1 MSKHLLMGTLVLV
14 LVPASASA
22 QGICPLN
29 GTSSSKLVCVI
40 PQTFGPFGV
49 GSGAGAPLI
58 ANQHQAHFEG
68 DFLSSFGP
76 INEAVGIQVSQL
88 PIASPSSGI
97 TFRYD
102 PALKT
107 FSPSTEE
114 SLGPIL
120 GERASTIGRH
130 RLYVAFSFQYFNF
143 NSIDGRNTSNLSA
156 VLQHLPFPGLAPPAP
171 TFLQA
176 CPNQT
181 GLTGG
186 KYAGDPCF
194 VRDYVQTVNNIDLT
208 VHQYTLYATYGISR
222 HLDFSVEVPILDV
235 SMKVNTSATIV
246 QNSVTPTGTAFHQFN
261 PAIVTSCGS
270 ASPCLNGTFSSSGA
284 ATGIGDIDL
293 RGKYEVYH
301 GERFGFAAGVDVRL
315 PTGDEQNFLGSG
327 AIGVR
332 PFGVVSYGARVS
344 PHAEV
349 GYELNGKSTLAGD
362 FVGPTATNVKGGL
375 PDRFVYIV
383 GADASLLRRLTGSF
397 DIYGQRL
404 FGVPQLF
411 SNPYTDLGKCSDVN
425 CTTLTPG
432 TTHPNVGV
440 NTRAD
445 YSITNAS
452 VGLKYRP
459 FSHLVLTGNVL
470 IKLDDGGLR
479 STAVPLVGVSYS
491 F

>member
-1 MSKHLLMGTLVLV
+1 MCKHVLLGTLALI
-14 LVPASASA
+14 LVPAGASA
-22 QGICPLN
+22 QGVCPLN
-29 GTSSSKLVCVI
+29 GTSSTKLVCVL

-58 ANQHQAHFEG
+58 ANGHQAHFEG

-97 TFRYD
+97 IFTYD
-102 PALKT
+102 PTLKT
-107 FSPSTEE
+107 FAPSTEE

-120 GERASTIGRH
+120 GERASTIGRNK
-130 RLYVAFSFQYFNF
+130 LYLAFSFQYFNF
-143 NSIDGRNTSNLSA
+143 NSIDGQNTSSIPA
-156 VLQHLPFPGLAPPAP
+156 VLKHQPFPPGLAP
-171 TFLQA
+171 

-181 GLTGG
+181 GLTGS
-186 KYAGDPCF
+186 YAGNPCF
-194 VRDYVQTVNNIDLT
+194 VRDYIQTTNNIDLT

-222 HLDFSVEVPILDV
+222 HFDISIAVPILDV
-235 SMKVNTSATIV
+235 SMKVNTNAAIV
-246 QNSVTPTGTAFHQFN
+246 QNSFTATGTAFHQFN
-261 PAIVTSCGS
+261 PNIVTTCGS
-270 ASPCLNGTFSSSGA
+270 ATPCFNATFSSSGA
-284 ATGIGDIDL
+284 ATGIGDVDV

-301 GERFGFAAGVDVRL
+301 GEHLGFAAGVDVRL

-332 PFGVVSYGARVS
+332 PFGVISYGARVS

-349 GYELNGKSTLAGD
+349 GYEVNGKSILAGD
-362 FVGPTATNVKGGL
+362 FVGPTATNAKGGL

-383 GADASLLRRLTGSF
+383 GADASIVKRLTGSF

-411 SNPYTDLGKCSDVN
+411 STQFTDFGKCSDFN

-432 TTHPNVGV
+432 TTHPDLGV
-440 NTRAD
+440 RTNTD
-445 YSITNAS
+445 YNITNAS

-470 IKLDDGGLR
+470 IKLDDSGLR
-479 STAVPLVGVSYS
+479 STVVPLVGVSYS